1 MAYVIKSKKS
11 DVALP
16 YLPISAVVKNNRKV
30 TLDRYADA
38 DEPEVHA
45 IMQHIV
51 NVEGDSYPQEDLS
64 DLADFRAYYLSHDVF
79 VCKDSSSGEVL
90 GSFYIKPN
98 FPGRCSHICNAGFAV
113 KVEARGQGIG
123 SFLVQNYLQLARDLG
138 YAASFFNLV
147 FVCNEKSVA
156 LWRKFGF
163 EEIGIVPKAGNL
175 KGKGFVDAMQFY
187 YDLTKI
193 KKLV

>member
-11 DVALP
+11 DVVLP

-38 DEPEVHA
+38 DEPEVHS

-79 VCKDSSSGEVL
+79 VCKDSGSGEVL

-138 YAASFFNLV
+138 YTASFFNLV